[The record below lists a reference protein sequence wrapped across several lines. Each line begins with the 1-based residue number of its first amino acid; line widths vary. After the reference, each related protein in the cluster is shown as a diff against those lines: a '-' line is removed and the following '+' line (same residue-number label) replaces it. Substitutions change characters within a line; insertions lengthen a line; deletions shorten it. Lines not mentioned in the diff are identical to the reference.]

1 MKKIL
6 SLALALTIFGFTNA
20 FSHAPSAIDAKF
32 DKATSVLTLKIA
44 HDVAKSKLTDINKHF
59 VSSVKISVNKALI
72 ADLKFVKQD
81 NGEFK
86 ELTYKFDKKLKK
98 GDKIHIFAAC
108 NLKGTKE
115 LTITVE

>member
-1 MKKIL
+1 MKKVL

-32 DKATSVLTLKIA
+32 DKASSTLTLKIA
-44 HDVAKSKLTDINKHF
+44 HNITKSKVTDINKHF
-59 VSSVKISVNKALI
+59 VSPVKISVNKAVI
-72 ADLKFVKQD
+72 ANLKFDKQD
-81 NGEFK
+81 NGESK
-86 ELTYKFDKKLKK
+86 DLTYTFDKKLKK
-98 GDKIHIFAAC
+98 GDKIHILAVC